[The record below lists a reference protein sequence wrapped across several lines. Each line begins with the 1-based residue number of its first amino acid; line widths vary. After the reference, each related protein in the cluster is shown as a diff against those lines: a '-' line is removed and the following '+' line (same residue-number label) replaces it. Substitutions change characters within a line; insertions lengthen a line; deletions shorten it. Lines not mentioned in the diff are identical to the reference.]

1 MDLLKEI
8 KSRYGTF
15 SKGQKKIADYILSN
29 YDKAAYLTA
38 QKLGA
43 AVGISESTVVRF
55 ASELGFEGYSE
66 FIDRLQISVRN
77 KLTAL
82 QRMEVAFDRLGEN
95 DILTNVLKADAEN
108 IRRSIE
114 EINKKS
120 FDACVSEILSARKI
134 YIIGLRSSSVLANFL
149 GLYLNMMFDNVIT
162 ISTNSISEIFESMI
176 NVDSEDVVIAIS
188 YPRYSKRTVTTAQ
201 YAAKRG
207 CKVIAITD
215 CDHSPIIEYAT
226 HSLFA
231 RSDMAYFV
239 DSLTAPFSL
248 INALIVALGLS
259 KKDALYQNFERLE
272 SLWEEYQVYEKYEE
286 K

>member
-1 MDLLKEI
+1 MDLLKDI
-8 KSRYGTF
+8 KSRYSSF
-15 SKGQKKIADYILSN
+15 SKGQKKIADYILAN

-55 ASELGFEGYSE
+55 AFELGFEGYSE
-66 FIDRLQISVRN
+66 FIDHLQISVRN

-82 QRMEVAFDRLGEN
+82 QRMEVAFERLGEN

-120 FDACVSEILSARKI
+120 FDACVDEILRARKI

-176 NVDSEDVVIAIS
+176 NVNSEDVVIAIS

-207 CKVIAITD
+207 CRVIAITD

-259 KKDALYQNFERLE
+259 KKDALYQNFEHLE

>member
-1 MDLLKEI
+1 MDLLKDI
-8 KSRYGTF
+8 KSRYNSF
-15 SKGQKKIADYILSN
+15 SKGQKKIADYILAN

-66 FIDRLQISVRN
+66 FIDHLQISVRN

-120 FDACVSEILSARKI
+120 FDSCIAEILRARKI

-176 NVDSEDVVIAIS
+176 NINSEDVVIAIS
-188 YPRYSKRTVTTAQ
+188 YPRYSKRTVTTVQ

-207 CKVIAITD
+207 CRVIAITD

-259 KKDALYQNFERLE
+259 KKDALYQNFEHLE